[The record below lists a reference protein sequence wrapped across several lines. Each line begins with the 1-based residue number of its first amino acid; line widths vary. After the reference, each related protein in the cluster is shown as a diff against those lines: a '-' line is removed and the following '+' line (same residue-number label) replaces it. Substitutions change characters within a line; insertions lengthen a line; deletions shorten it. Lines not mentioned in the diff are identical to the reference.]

1 MMNMSF
7 CLEKVQNCLFK
18 IITSM
23 NKKSLISIIIL
34 NYNAGNL
41 LLNCVDS
48 IKKSSYSNIEI
59 LVVDNISTDGS
70 QRKCKEKFPGIKLI
84 QNKKNLGYCGG
95 NNVGIKEA
103 KGEFIIILNPDTVVE
118 SDSIEQLLSAFN
130 QFGDGLYQPKILSLN
145 EKNIIQSTGN
155 MLHVFGFG
163 FARDKGNKVVDKVE
177 EIEKIGYASGTCLFT
192 SREVIDKVGLLDE
205 FLFLY
210 HDDLDLGWRAA
221 QIGIN
226 SYYVPKSKIFHVESY
241 SLKWSSKKFYW
252 LERNRKYCLLTHY
265 SKETYKKMRFSLMLV
280 DLFVWVFYFSKGFLG
295 AKIKAELEIKKNK
308 EVIEKKFQELEEK
321 KKISD
326 EKLIQNFPDEIF
338 VPINV
343 SQESMNK
350 IFNLI
355 LTKLSKKVKEK
366 IK

>member
-1 MMNMSF
+1 
-7 CLEKVQNCLFK
+7 
-18 IITSM
+18 M

-34 NYNAGNL
+34 NYNAGKL
-41 LLNCVDS
+41 LLDCVES
-48 IKKSSYSNIEI
+48 IKKSSYQNIEI
-59 LVVDNISTDGS
+59 LVVDNISSDGS
-70 QRKCKEKFPGIKLI
+70 QIQCKERFPDIRLI
-84 QNKKNLGYCGG
+84 QNEKNLGYCGG

-103 KGEFIIILNPDTVVE
+103 KGEFIVILNPDTIVE
-118 SDSIEQLLSAFN
+118 SNWLDELLIAHIK
-130 QFGDGLYQPKILSLN
+130 FGEGLYQPKILSLN

-163 FARDKGNKVVDKVE
+163 FARDKGNLLSDKNE

-192 SREVIDKVGLLDE
+192 SKEVIEKIGLLDE

-265 SKETYKKMRFSLMLV
+265 SKKTYRKMKFSLMLV
-280 DLFVWVFYFSKGFLG
+280 DLFVWTFYLSKGFLI
-295 AKIKAELEIKKNK
+295 AKIKAELEIRKNK
-308 EVIEKKFQELEEK
+308 EIIEKKYYELEK
-321 KKISD
+321 KKIIPD
-326 EKLIQNFPDEIF
+326 KELIKNFPDKIF
-338 VPINV
+338 VPTNV
-343 SQESMNK
+343 SQESMNQT
-350 IFNLI
+350 FNSI
-355 LTKLSKKVKEK
+355 LTKLSGKVKEK
-366 IK
+366 II